1 MRGRMLTLLG
11 ALRRDRSGNA
21 LVEFAVAFPV
31 LISLYVGSFVLSDAI
46 ACNRKV
52 TITARALT
60 DLATRYSSLTQADAT
75 TILNASAQVMS
86 PYAPANAV
94 IVLSEIKV
102 TGATTATVVWSKALN
117 GTKNVDG
124 STLTIPTNMAA
135 VDTFLIIGQVKYTYT
150 PAIRFGV
157 TSPLDLSDT
166 ILMVPRVSAD
176 IPLSPT

>member
-1 MRGRMLTLLG
+1 MRGRIRSFFR

-31 LISLYVGSFVLSDAI
+31 LVLLYAGSYVLSDAI

-60 DLATRYSSLTQADAT
+60 DLATRYSSLTQADAA
-75 TILNASAQVMS
+75 TILSASSQVMS

-117 GTKNVDG
+117 GTQNTAG
-124 STLTIPTNMAA
+124 STVTIPSNMAA
-135 VDTFLIIGQVKYTYT
+135 VDTFLILGEVRYTYT
-150 PAIRFGV
+150 PAIRYGI
-157 TSPLDLSDT
+157 TNPLDLSDT
-166 ILMVPRVSAD
+166 ILMVPRVSSD
-176 IPLSPT
+176 IPLS